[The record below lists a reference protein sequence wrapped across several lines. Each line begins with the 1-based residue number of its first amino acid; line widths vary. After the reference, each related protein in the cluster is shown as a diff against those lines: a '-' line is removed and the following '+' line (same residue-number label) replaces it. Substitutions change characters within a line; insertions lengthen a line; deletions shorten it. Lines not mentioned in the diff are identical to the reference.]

1 MMLHHGHWYSLHLSD
16 YVNEETAEL
25 LAKHNLERQ
34 VIITEAQ
41 IKRVAAHLDELKATL
56 AKLNK
61 ELELKSAPKKEPKE
75 AKDSFLD

>member
-34 VIITEAQ
+34 VIITESQ

-56 AKLNK
+56 AKLK
-61 ELELKSAPKKEPKE
+61 EQLASKDKPKE
-75 AKDSFLD
+75 AKESFLD

>member
-41 IKRVAAHLDELKATL
+41 IKRVAAHLDELKASL
-56 AKLNK
+56 AKLK
-61 ELELKSAPKKEPKE
+61 SELEQKSASKEKPKE
-75 AKDSFLD
+75 AKESFLD